1 MARRLALDRIAA
13 LQSPP
18 SKNAGG
24 MKFAGR
30 LDRDV
35 RGLDMDDGTMRGVV
49 NCLRKRYRGFL
60 REEFTLND
68 AAQVQEG
75 LRSLPTGC
83 RIEVLQP

>member
-1 MARRLALDRIAA
+1 
-13 LQSPP
+13 
-18 SKNAGG
+18 

-30 LDRDV
+30 LDREA
-35 RGLDMDDGTMRGVV
+35 RGLGIEGRRMRLAVHH
-49 NCLRKRYRGFL
+49 LHKRYRGFL